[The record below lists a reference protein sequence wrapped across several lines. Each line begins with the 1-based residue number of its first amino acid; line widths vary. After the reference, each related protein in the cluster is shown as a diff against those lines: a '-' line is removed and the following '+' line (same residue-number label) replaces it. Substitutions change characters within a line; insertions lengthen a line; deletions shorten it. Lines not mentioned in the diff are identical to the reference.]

1 MFEDNFIHAE
11 DYLAAL
17 ERQEEAEELAAIARG
32 LQGPESIRR
41 LLEESDRYDVRCAE
55 SAKDSYSRPR
65 KNSDEAMTVR

>member
-1 MFEDNFIHAE
+1 MDAIIIINAE
-11 DYLAAL
+11 AK
-17 ERQEEAEELAAIARG
+17 ELAAIARG

-65 KNSDEAMTVR
+65 KNSDEAVTARKEVI